1 MRRWLTQNPWIKPM
15 SVFNYAALLI
25 QKLIR
30 GFLAKRFVKRKRRGG
45 KAANMMASSSR
56 KKRGTGKQLER
67 YMKMLEVV
75 KTRAN
80 KPAWLSGG
88 FSSWCAVRIQSL
100 MRMYPK
106 RKRYLQRK
114 RLVNQ
119 VASIIIQTC
128 WRNVMIQRKNPYIP
142 PPPVKAPLSRN
153 NAARRIQL
161 LWRSYCNRR
170 IYKYFRD
177 LVLFKLKGAPVE
189 LLRTIIP
196 NESSLLDRASGIHV
210 KFRLGGWI
218 FPPKVYFKIFT
229 HRPLCDVNAFAPRDY
244 TKENNIKQD
253 PLAINNHQITNGLTK
268 KRVIR
273 TSGLRVGV
281 RYFDTIVSST
291 NIQDGS
297 KEWYRREDNNDW
309 RPISSHKFES
319 ISSLTP
325 PWFREVNHSQQPKPF
340 HYHRQYRQ
348 QDLIAIR
355 KKKKREWMIKLYHM
369 NGIDITTTS
378 NNTTNIGTN
387 SDTTTISPEQPY
399 DDDIHDNT
407 YYHNNNNYDEKED
420 RESSSREKKRDLTRS
435 SKSGPVGVV
444 LPPIPSS
451 GRSASH
457 TAMTMMMMAS
467 SAQQQQQQQQYHHP
481 PLVAEPKTS
490 KLAMLPTSNTN
501 NVNGNNAG
509 SSVRQPY
516 KHTTGSTREV
526 SESDLI
532 KWR

>member
-1 MRRWLTQNPWIKPM
+1 MI
-15 SVFNYAALLI
+15 
-25 QKLIR
+25 
-30 GFLAKRFVKRKRRGG
+30 
-45 KAANMMASSSR
+45 SS
-56 KKRGTGKQLER
+56 
-67 YMKMLEVV
+67 
-75 KTRAN
+75 
-80 KPAWLSGG
+80 
-88 FSSWCAVRIQSL
+88 
-100 MRMYPK
+100 
-106 RKRYLQRK
+106 
-114 RLVNQ
+114 
-119 VASIIIQTC
+119 
-128 WRNVMIQRKNPYIP
+128 
-142 PPPVKAPLSRN
+142 PLSRN
-153 NAARRIQL
+153 NAAKCIQL

-244 TKENNIKQD
+244 TKENTIKQD
-253 PLAINNHQITNGLTK
+253 PLAINNHQITNGLIK

-273 TSGLRVGV
+273 TNGLRVGV

-325 PWFREVNHSQQPKPF
+325 PWFREINHSQQPKPF

-348 QDLIAIR
+348 QDLLTIR
-355 KKKKREWMIKLYHM
+355 KKKKREWMIKLYQM
-369 NGIDITTTS
+369 NGIDITTTTTTS
-378 NNTTNIGTN
+378 NNSNNIGTSSDNNTT
-387 SDTTTISPEQPY
+387 SPEQYY

-407 YYHNNNNYDEKED
+407 YYNNNNTINNKDD
-420 RESSSREKKRDLTRS
+420 RESSSREKKRDNLTRS
-435 SKSGPVGVV
+435 ASKSGPVGVV
-444 LPPIPSS
+444 LPPIPTTSS
-451 GRSASH
+451 GRSH

-467 SAQQQQQQQQYHHP
+467 SAVQQQHQHYHP
-481 PLVAEPKTS
+481 PVVAEPKTT
-490 KLAMLPTSNTN
+490 KLAILPTSNAT
-501 NVNGNNAG
+501 NVNGNAG
-509 SSVRQPY
+509 SNTVY
-516 KHTTGSTREV
+516 KHTTGGTREV